1 MLWLCVHI
9 ILYALVTRWAI
20 WWWRWKKAVYMT
32 PGQCPA
38 FLLSPARSLRPNVFR
53 FICLLL
59 AENVRKT
66 PDSER
71 EQKQHTQ
78 WMCAGNG
85 YWAAVIP
92 TTATTTHTKSERER
106 EKRRMRHLSAIT
118 AEECWKLNVKIC
130 HSESDW
136 ENCACLVGVA
146 WKNSVCQPTS

>member
-106 EKRRMRHLSAIT
+106 EKKNEAFVCNNSGRMLKI
-118 AEECWKLNVKIC
+118 ECEDSPFGIGLGKLRVFGWRGMEKFRM
-130 HSESDW
+130 
-136 ENCACLVGVA
+136 
-146 WKNSVCQPTS
+146 PTN